1 MAETNAPV
9 AGQPG
14 YDPTARP
21 QSINMQEPE
30 IERGIV
36 ESNKTMSLFHYRD
49 LPMDSTTLDLA
60 RYVHQVD

>member
-1 MAETNAPV
+1 MAKVTKMPV

-21 QSINMQEPE
+21 QSIHVQEPE

-36 ESNKTMSLFHYRD
+36 EVRRIDGRPGHR
-49 LPMDSTTLDLA
+49 
-60 RYVHQVD
+60 